1 MMLKNIMTTV
11 DQADHVRVLN
21 KNDIVRRL
29 P

>member
-1 MMLKNIMTTV
+1 MMPKIIMSHV
-11 DQADHVRVLN
+11 DQADQRRVLN